1 MSEGEVSKVIKAN
14 LPKEL
19 SQYFLFDAMT
29 AGEKLSEDQLG
40 QVIRENI
47 ESVMG
52 LRKYLELSHA
62 ARSVEESRNAER
74 LKATKDRDE
83 YLALVESQRDKER
96 TIAERVDTRNKSLA
110 ELRSLQD
117 VVQDLRIEHNKDESY
132 KLKIG

>member
-1 MSEGEVSKVIKAN
+1 
-14 LPKEL
+14 
-19 SQYFLFDAMT
+19 MT